1 MVIAVARQ
9 STAQG
14 YNWFNPMMC
23 MLLSILCFSNPNC
36 IMSSRSVM
44 NTFLHSK
51 TFINFHSFSGLVV
64 IAVARQAAAK
74 AINGGS
80 NSKVSFAFLKIN
92 KYF

>member
-1 MVIAVARQ
+1 
-9 STAQG
+9 
-14 YNWFNPMMC
+14 
-23 MLLSILCFSNPNC
+23 
-36 IMSSRSVM
+36 MSSRSVM

-74 AINGGS
+74 AINGGC
-80 NSKVSFAFLKIN
+80 NFKVIFALLKIN